1 MNYRTILHPILGKQV
16 TSRRILDTAAYHML
30 HGISKLIKAIALV
43 MHLSTSHAR
52 HCTARARACDN
63 MSVRIAQ
70 CAAPVVAATSVS
82 LSALPPWLPLEV
94 RSTSEERVSKEQLC
108 GRLMRRRANAS
119 MVRSR
124 QH

>member
-30 HGISKLIKAIALV
+30 HGISKLKAIALV

-82 LSALPPWLPLEV
+82 LSALPPWLPLN
-94 RSTSEERVSKEQLC
+94 SMC
-108 GRLMRRRANAS
+108 AS
-119 MVRSR
+119 SSGAS
-124 QH
+124 